1 LTPETEEV
9 ATEEEVVEEQNVT
22 EEIEE
27 TTTQAEPEP
36 VEESEPAKPAKD
48 YEPKIVGF
56 LCNWCSYAGADL
68 AGVSRFQYPPNL
80 RIIRLMCSGRVDPN
94 FIIETLIQGADGVF
108 IGGCHPGDCH
118 YLTGNLYTEKKIK
131 MTKIILERTGINPDR
146 LRLEW
151 IAASEGELFAKTI
164 DEFTEQIRALGPNPL
179 SGPNPDKKILSNL
192 KTAKNSVTAFR
203 LRSLVAK
210 ERKLTEE
217 GNVYGE
223 LKDTEEWNTILTDAI
238 NAEYSRHMILLLTS
252 DNPQS
257 VRELAAELEEPP
269 DRVLEHIVYLRKRN
283 MLAMSGIEGT
293 TPKYLSL
300 IEEVE

>member
-1 LTPETEEV
+1 MIQETEEV
-9 ATEEEVVEEQNVT
+9 TTEEEVIEEEVT
-22 EEIEE
+22 EEVKEVIEEPEVIEE
-27 TTTQAEPEP
+27 TSTEPDKVNEAP
-36 VEESEPAKPAKD
+36 PSEAD
-48 YEPKIVGF
+48 QTVFEPKIVGF

-94 FIIETLIQGADGVF
+94 FIIESLIQGADGVF

-131 MTKIILERTGINPDR
+131 MTNKILERSGLEPGR

-164 DEFTEQIRALGPNPL
+164 AEFTEQIKALGPNPI
-179 SGPNPDKKILSNL
+179 SGPQPDKKILSNV

-203 LRSLVAK
+203 LRALVAK
-210 ERKLTEE
+210 ERKLVEE

-223 LKDTEEWNTILTDAI
+223 LKDQDEWNEILIDAI
-238 NAEYSRHMILLLTS
+238 NAEYSRNMILLLT
-252 DNPQS
+252 PT
-257 VRELAAELEEPP
+257 
-269 DRVLEHIVYLRKRN
+269 DRVLEHIVHLRKRN
-283 MLAMSGIEGT
+283 MLALSGIDGT

-300 IEEVE
+300 IEGVD